1 MLEALKSYRQWVVW
15 KLVHRPGKAKPDK
28 IPFNALTGAFA
39 SSTDSATWCSFD
51 EATRAVASGQYNG
64 FGFIFTKNDPYVFSD
79 LDSCYDPTRNEWL
92 PEAIEIFNRFPGALT
107 EFSQS
112 GTGAHIICS
121 TFDKSLFTNHYN
133 KWQGWVENYREGRF
147 CAFGPEERMQGD
159 PTVDHTAALLDWVPL
174 RPAGAVSDDGTDV
187 ASVGRDP
194 RWCGPED
201 DAELLRR
208 MMIHRPPDDALIT
221 SLAEKLQAAPTD
233 PFIRW
238 QYDQASRER
247 VPFEWLWN
255 ADLRLGQFFPDTA
268 GAQGRSFDWSAADQ
282 ALMNRLAFWTG
293 KDWPRMQRLF
303 GQSLLAQRD
312 KWRMRPYY
320 SNVTTSGACRWCRDV
335 YGGTKADKRDEAR
348 RLQQMRANEQIGDV
362 FREENYF
369 QPILTLEEI
378 HDRFVFVHTVNGIVD
393 RSAFQV
399 YKMDYSETT
408 FASCV
413 TMIDSGARDK
423 ETGQP
428 IMKGINSVQL
438 WRKEYLKQKVTVDT
452 ISWKPNGGA
461 ICDVP
466 ESFARGVNMWRGLVK
481 PRWADYYRDN
491 VALRIEAITAWRVH
505 MEYLIPFEVE
515 RVRFEKWLAHMLQC
529 PQVLPHTAY
538 LMFTPEVGTGRNWLS
553 SVLVRVLRG
562 YVAAGVDIQ
571 EVLDGSFNGR
581 LSQKLLAIVDEAK
594 AGMQDSKRYA
604 RSERL
609 KTLVNQAAREINVKH
624 GLQSV
629 EHNCMRW
636 LFFSNHADALPFD
649 NNDRRIAVIANPTA
663 RHVGGAEY
671 YSGLYGLLDDDAFI
685 SAVWAHLMY
694 GVDVSDFN
702 PGEHAPMNEA
712 KRLALGEMQSEG
724 ERAVR
729 EFASVCPGDLATVQ
743 QLRSFIDTFNGDQ
756 SGSKINSHVLKI
768 WIEKAGMITTGK
780 QAKING
786 MKQRIIIVRNLTVD
800 HVLNMDAKIIANI
813 VGKNDIWLKL
823 E

>member
-1 MLEALKSYRQWVVW
+1 MLEALKPYRQWVVW
-15 KLVHRPGKAKPDK
+15 KLVQRPGKPKADK
-28 IPFNALTGAFA
+28 IPFNALTGYPA
-39 SSTDSATWCSFD
+39 SPTDPAHWCSYD
-51 EATRAVASGQYNG
+51 EAAAAVASGNYSG
-64 FGFIFTKNDPYVFSD
+64 IGFIFTDNDPFVFID
-79 LDSCYDPTRNEWL
+79 LDSCRDSTTGEWL
-92 PEAIEIFNRFPGALT
+92 PEAIEICGRFPGAAM
-107 EFSQS
+107 EISQS

-121 TFDKSLFTNHYN
+121 TFDKTLFAAHYN
-133 KWQGWVENYREGRF
+133 KFNGWIECYRSGRF
-147 CAFGPEERMQGD
+147 IAISSNGWTGD
-159 PTVDHTAALLDWVPL
+159 PTVDHTAALLDWLPL
-174 RPAGAVSDDGTDV
+174 RPAGAVSGDAGDV
-187 ASVGRDP
+187 ATVGRDP

-208 MMIHRPPDDALIT
+208 MMVYKEPDAQLIA
-221 SLAEKLQAAPTD
+221 SLAEQLQAAPGD
-233 PFIRW
+233 PFIKWR
-238 QYDQASRER
+238 YDQATRDR

-303 GQSLLAQRD
+303 AASALAQRD
-312 KWRMRPYY
+312 KWRLRPYY

-335 YGGTKADKRDEAR
+335 YKGTKADKRDEMR
-348 RLQQMRANEQIGDV
+348 RAQQLRANEQIGDA
-362 FREENYF
+362 FREEDHF
-369 QPILTLEEI
+369 SPILTLEEM
-378 HDRFVFVHTVNGIVD
+378 HARFVYVHTVNGVVD
-393 RSAFQV
+393 RQSFKV
-399 YKMDYSETT
+399 YKIENSETT
-408 FASCV
+408 FASSV
-413 TMIDSGARDK
+413 TMIDTGQRDK
-423 ETGQP
+423 DTGQP
-428 IMKGINSVQL
+428 VMKAVKSVRL
-438 WRKEYLKQKVTVDT
+438 WREEYNAQKVTVDK
-452 ISWKPNGGA
+452 ISWKPNGGV

-466 ESFARGVNMWRGLVK
+466 ESFDAGVNMWRGLVK
-481 PRWADYYRDN
+481 PRWADYYREHLPERDQ
-491 VALRIEAITAWRVH
+491 AITAWKAH
-505 MEYLIPFEVE
+505 LEYLVPFEVE
-515 RVRFEKWLAHMLQC
+515 RVRFEKWLAHMLQH
-529 PQVLPHTAY
+529 PQTLPHTAY
-538 LMFTPEVGTGRNWLS
+538 LMYTPEVGTGRNWLS

-594 AGMQDSKRYA
+594 AGMQDAKRYA

-649 NNDRRIAVIANPTA
+649 NNDRRIAVIANPTQ
-663 RHVGGAEY
+663 RHAGGGAY
-671 YSGLYGLLDDDAFI
+671 YSALYALLDDDAFI
-685 SAVWAHLMY
+685 SAVWAHLMF

-712 KRLALGEMQSEG
+712 KRIALGEMQSEG

-729 EFASVCPGDLATVQ
+729 EFAATCPGDLATVH
-743 QLRSFIDTFNGDQ
+743 QLREYIDRYNSDQ
-756 SGSKINSHVLKI
+756 SGTKAHSRVLKI
-768 WIEKAGMITTGK
+768 WIEKAGMAQTGK
-780 QAKING
+780 QAKINN
-786 MKQRIIIVRNLTVD
+786 MTQRIIIVRNYTLENIGA
-800 HVLNMDAKIIANI
+800 LESGFIANI